1 MQQYVNQGYWEPTS
15 EYSAGSQ
22 IKINDDASVEF
33 HNSLMAPGKTIMR
46 QNRFIH

>member
-33 HNSLMAPGKTIMR
+33 HNIMSYIDYLANH
-46 QNRFIH
+46 QVLK